1 MKKAYPLLF
10 FLTLLNMLNFVDRQ
24 LIASFANFIVPDLG
38 LTDTQFGFLTSLA
51 FIAFYSIMGLFMG
64 VLADTVNRPKLI
76 AFGVVLWSAFTALTG
91 NAKGFVTMA
100 IPRMFI
106 GIGESILTPTSM
118 SLLSDSFP
126 EKRMGFAAGFYYMGV
141 PIGAGA
147 SLLIAG
153 YLGELIG
160 WRNCFYL
167 LGGIGLLLGMSTLLF
182 KERNRKSVQ
191 IKKEKPSLSRES
203 TIEII
208 ITLVKALWSSS
219 ALRFTIL
226 AGVLYHIVLGAAAF
240 DQLWYVQERG
250 FERSEIAQITGWIG
264 VVAGMLG
271 NLFGGVV
278 SDWWQEKTNQGR
290 PMFLFWL
297 ALITFP
303 IFIYYRF
310 VEPNTFIF
318 WTGVALGWFQVGCFF
333 GPTFSVVQELVPN
346 NIRATVVAFY
356 IMTLNLIGLTIGS
369 FGGGFC
375 SDLLRANNFEEPY
388 TWTLIIFTCIS
399 TTSIPCYY
407 LAGKRYKQDKKNLEG
422 LFPVNKEDF
431 QRLRGFLLRL
441 MKS

>member
-38 LTDTQFGFLTSLA
+38 LTDTQFGFLTGLA
-51 FIAFYSIMGLFMG
+51 FIAFYAIMGLFMG

-76 AFGVVLWSAFTALTG
+76 AFGVVLWSIFTALTG

-100 IPRMFI
+100 IPRIFI
-106 GIGESILTPTSM
+106 GVGESILTPTSM

-141 PIGAGA
+141 PIGVGI

-153 YLGELIG
+153 YLGESLG

-167 LGGIGLLLGMSTLLF
+167 LGGIGLLLGLSTLLF
-182 KERNRKSVQ
+182 RERPRKSSQ
-191 IKKEKPSLSRES
+191 NEEEKPSLSYVS
-203 TIEII
+203 TRKIVY
-208 ITLVKALWSSS
+208 TLFQALKTSS

-226 AGVLYHIVLGAAAF
+226 AGVLYHIVLGAAVF
-240 DQLWYVQERG
+240 EQLWYVQERG

-264 VVAGMLG
+264 VAAGIAG

-310 VEPNTFIF
+310 AEPNTVIF
-318 WTGVALGWFQVGCFF
+318 WIGVVLGFFQLGCFF
-333 GPTFSVVQELVPN
+333 GPTFSVVQELVPDH
-346 NIRATVVAFY
+346 IRATVVAFY
-356 IMTLNLIGLTIGS
+356 ILTLNLIGLTTGS
-369 FGGGFC
+369 MVGGVFVDYLKGINY
-375 SDLLRANNFEEPY
+375 SEPY
-388 TWTLIIFTCIS
+388 TLTLIVFTFIS
-399 TTSIPCYY
+399 AASIPCYY
-407 LAGKRYKQDKKNLEG
+407 LAGKRYKEDKKALESS
-422 LFPVNKEDF
+422 F
-431 QRLRGFLLRL
+431 
-441 MKS
+441 SS

>member
-51 FIAFYSIMGLFMG
+51 FIFFYSVMGLFMG
-64 VLADTVNRPKLI
+64 VLADMVNRPKLI
-76 AFGVVLWSAFTALTG
+76 AFGVILWSAFTALTG
-91 NAKGFVTMA
+91 NAKGFVSMA

-106 GIGESILTPTSM
+106 GVGESILTPTSM

-141 PIGAGA
+141 PIGVGM

-153 YLGELIG
+153 YLGESLG

-167 LGGIGLLLGMSTLLF
+167 LGGIGLLLGLSTLLF
-182 KERNRKSVQ
+182 KERPRKSVRSEE
-191 IKKEKPSLSRES
+191 EKPSLSYIS
-203 TIEII
+203 TIKIVF
-208 ITLVKALWSSS
+208 TLIQALKTSS

-226 AGVLYHIVLGAAAF
+226 AGVLYHVVLGAAVF
-240 DQLWYVQERG
+240 EQLWFVHERG

-264 VVAGMLG
+264 VVAGMAG

-310 VEPNTFIF
+310 AEPNTVIF
-318 WTGVALGWFQVGCFF
+318 WIGVVLGFFQLGCFF

-356 IMTLNLIGLTIGS
+356 ILTLNLIGLTAGS
-369 FGGGFC
+369 WGGGMFVDYLKGINY
-375 SDLLRANNFEEPY
+375 SEPY
-388 TWTLIIFTCIS
+388 TWTLIVFTFIS
-399 TTSIPCYY
+399 ATSIPCYY
-407 LAGKRYKQDKKNLEG
+407 LAGKRYKEDKKLLESS
-422 LFPVNKEDF
+422 F
-431 QRLRGFLLRL
+431 
-441 MKS
+441 